1 MDKAPGLKIIIVL
14 FIIFII
20 SIILYLSWYYKVE
33 KITTQKLENIQDSF
47 FQEGIEFTWELEN
60 NTGFP
65 YRIEKELRNI
75 NIKFNSI
82 NISTENFKIIY
93 QPWNI
98 HHIIFKIS
106 NNINIFNNN
115 KKITVTNS
123 NLLASF
129 TINKY
134 LQKKISISS
143 SNIGFHTNKSIYDF
157 NKLGLHF
164 KTNDNDDL
172 QFALRIDELSVPP
185 LFLEKNTLNKLYITG
200 DVIKYKKIDINNYYK
215 WLSNEGGININNI
228 NIDINETNI
237 AGNAFLRLDKN
248 LDIQS
253 SISIYSNNFNDIFT
267 LLEQNNMVSKN
278 TLIKANLIIKAI
290 EIASKT
296 SNKQSI
302 FSINIRNG
310 YLFLM
315 GIKLLEIPN
324 IREYL
329 WINPVPQR

>member
-1 MDKAPGLKIIIVL
+1 MDKAPGLKIIILL

-20 SIILYLSWYYKVE
+20 SIILYFSWYYKVE
-33 KITTQKLENIQDSF
+33 KITTQELENIQDLFS
-47 FQEGIEFTWELEN
+47 QEDIELTWELEN
-60 NTGFP
+60 NSGFP

-129 TINKY
+129 NINKY

-157 NKLGLHF
+157 NKLELHF
-164 KTNDNDDL
+164 KTNDSDDL
-172 QFALRIDELSVPP
+172 QFAIRIDELSIPP
-185 LFLEKNTLNKLYITG
+185 LFLEKNTLNKLYIMG
-200 DVIKYKKIDINNYYK
+200 EAIKYKKIDINNYHK
-215 WLSNEGGININNI
+215 WLSNEGGINIKKF

-237 AGNAFLRLDKN
+237 AGNAFIRLDKN

-253 SISIYSNNFNDIFT
+253 SISIHSNKFNNILA
-267 LLEQNNMVSKN
+267 LLEQNNMISKN
-278 TLIKANLIIKAI
+278 TLIKVSLIIKSI
-290 EIASKT
+290 EMTSQT

-302 FSINIRNG
+302 FSINLQNG

-324 IREYL
+324 IREYF
-329 WINPVPQR
+329 